1 MRHCFNRWQAE
12 QCLADTVC
20 LFGPLCAG
28 VVVLAVS
35 VLVSSCAICRWSRR
49 VSKPSSKGVTV
60 TVTPKENVYDT
71 LPCKG
76 NTTSEESVSGS
87 ADESLSENPQ
97 ECIPCQRR
105 LCKTPSGNVML
116 VILASMCCSC

>member
-49 VSKPSSKGVTV
+49 VSKPSSKGVT
-60 TVTPKENVYDT
+60 PKESVYDS
-71 LPCKG
+71 LACKG
-76 NTTSEESVSGS
+76 NTTTEESVSGS